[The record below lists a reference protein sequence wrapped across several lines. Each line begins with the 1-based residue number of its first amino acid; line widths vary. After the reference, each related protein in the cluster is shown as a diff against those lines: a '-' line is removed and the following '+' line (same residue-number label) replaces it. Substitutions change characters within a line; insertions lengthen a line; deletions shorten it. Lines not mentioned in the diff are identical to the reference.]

1 MVWNEGRKYWMVAD
15 GPGEGGVVLARA
27 EALFV
32 QLRGKL

>member
-1 MVWNEGRKYWMVAD
+1 VRQEGRKDWLEAD
-15 GPGEGGVVLARA
+15 VTGDGGVVLARA